1 MLTLNAFFDG
11 VPMYLQGLRQQGR
24 SDHTLAAYR
33 RDLQQLQGLWHE
45 AGLPEKLSRRHFVFA
60 LKRLSQQQLH
70 PRSLARKLS
79 VWRQYV
85 DFLCQ
90 RGDLPGNPLLHLHA
104 PKAPARLPKAVA
116 AETLNRVF
124 DHRPPSEPDVYAIR
138 DQALF
143 ELMYGAG
150 LRLSEVQGLN
160 LHDVAWAAGWVSVL
174 GKGQKQRQ
182 VPVGTQ
188 ALQALQ
194 AWLQVRQAPAA
205 ETALFTGRSG
215 RRLGQRQIQ
224 LRLNAWAVAHESDR
238 HLSPH
243 MLRHSF
249 ASHLLQSSGDIR
261 AVQELLG
268 HSQLSTTQIYTK
280 LDFEHLAQ
288 VYDQTHP
295 RAKKK

>member
-1 MLTLNAFFDG
+1 MLTLDAFFDA
-11 VPMYLQGLRQQGR
+11 VPRYLQGLRQQGR
-24 SDHTLAAYR
+24 SDHTVAAYR
-33 RDLQQLQGLWHE
+33 RDLQQLQHLWHE
-45 AGLPEKLSRRHFVFA
+45 AGLPEPVSRRHFVFA

-79 VWRQYV
+79 VWRQYA

-90 RGDLPGNPLLHLHA
+90 QGDLSSNPLLHLHA

-116 AETLNRVF
+116 AEALNRVF
-124 DHRPPSEPDVYAIR
+124 DHRPSAPPDVYAIR

-160 LHDVAWAAGWVSVL
+160 LHDVSWAAGWVSVL

-182 VPVGTQ
+182 VPLGAQ

-194 AWLQVRQAPAA
+194 AWLQVRQAPAT
-205 ETALFTGRSG
+205 ETALFTGRGG

-224 LRLNAWAVAHESDR
+224 LRLNLWAAAHESDR

-249 ASHLLQSSGDIR
+249 ASHVLQSSGDIR